1 MSRKHNEN
9 VLPSAYEGV
18 ERHLMALF
26 YSGVYVTN
34 ADIVKVGKL
43 LGLDLPLK
51 DRMALLK
58 QLMHHAHENNMKP
71 QMMQGFIQLLQE
83 RTKIYN
89 DLAQNFPSVAPIIQ
103 QWIQK
108 ARSTIMLLQREMRS
122 NLYE

>member
-58 QLMHHAHENNMKP
+58 QIMHHAHENNMKP

-89 DLAQNFPSVAPIIQ
+89 DLAQNFPTTAPLIQ

-108 ARSTIMLLQREMRS
+108 VRSTIMLLQREMRS
-122 NLYE
+122 NPYE

>member
-1 MSRKHNEN
+1 MSRKHNKN
-9 VLPSAYEGV
+9 VLPLAYEGV

-51 DRMALLK
+51 DRIALLK

-71 QMMQGFIQLLQE
+71 HMMQGFIQLLQE

-89 DLAQNFPSVAPIIQ
+89 DLAQNFPSTAPLIQ

-122 NLYE
+122 NPYE

>member
-9 VLPSAYEGV
+9 VLPPAYEGV

-58 QLMHHAHENNMKP
+58 QIMYHAHENNMKS

-89 DLAQNFPSVAPIIQ
+89 DLAQNFPTAAPLIQ

-122 NLYE
+122 NPYE

>member
-43 LGLDLPLK
+43 LGLYLPLK

-71 QMMQGFIQLLQE
+71 QMMQGFIELLQE

-89 DLAQNFPSVAPIIQ
+89 DLAQNFPTTAPLIQ

-122 NLYE
+122 NPYE

>member
-9 VLPSAYEGV
+9 VLPPAYEGV

-43 LGLDLPLK
+43 LGLELPLK

-58 QLMHHAHENNMKP
+58 QIMYHAHENNMKP
-71 QMMQGFIQLLQE
+71 QMIQGFIQLLQE

-89 DLAQNFPSVAPIIQ
+89 DLAQNFPSSAPLIQ

-122 NLYE
+122 NPYE